1 MKRTTYVF
9 IGILASVLVI
19 LMAGVVYISF
29 QKSDRDSYILTFSD
43 KLFQTEFSGVRAVKV
58 YASDTRHAWLE
69 QACVNVVPSTD
80 GKTRLFSPESE
91 YLKISQ
97 DADTLV
103 ICLDLTNYDLPEQK
117 KKYLIPGLQAKGLQL
132 TIEADANLAF
142 LTNTIHG
149 LRTNMNGIK
158 TDSLATY
165 IQSGEVRL
173 DSCEIRALYVDG
185 DGVTFNAHQSIIP
198 YLYLDLDGVR
208 NWGVH
213 ECTIGTEHLTGSET
227 YHRNELQKGE
237 CKKMIWTPKKE
248 DAVLHVTM
256 KEKGCLV
263 LQDE

>member
-1 MKRTTYVF
+1 M
-9 IGILASVLVI
+9 
-19 LMAGVVYISF
+19 
-29 QKSDRDSYILTFSD
+29 
-43 KLFQTEFSGVRAVKV
+43 
-58 YASDTRHAWLE
+58 
-69 QACVNVVPSTD
+69 
-80 GKTRLFSPESE
+80 
-91 YLKISQ
+91 
-97 DADTLV
+97 
-103 ICLDLTNYDLPEQK
+103 
-117 KKYLIPGLQAKGLQL
+117 QAKGLQL

-142 LTNTIHG
+142 LTNTIRG

-213 ECTIGTEHLTGSET
+213 QCIIGTEHLTGSET

-237 CKKMIWTPKKE
+237 CKKMIWAPKKE